1 MGEKQLRLSGS
12 EKVCSGNL
20 EVGDIADCEFM
31 RNLVGILV
39 PGHKNSHPFIRMR
52 GTKIT
57 NTFSHQLHFIVL
69 FRSGHDAERI
79 LSGFSKIVR
88 LRQEMRVN
96 IKLHVGVCI
105 EDIQEIFRG
114 TVVEIQAVHVLSTA
128 FTQPFKSCELCAYE

>member
-1 MGEKQLRLSGS
+1 MGEKQLRLTGS

-20 EVGDIADCEFM
+20 EVGDIAVGEYTGY
-31 RNLVGILV
+31 LVGILV
-39 PGHKNSHPFIRMR
+39 PGHKNSHPFSRIQ
-52 GTKIT
+52 GTEIT
-57 NTFSHQLHFIVL
+57 NTFSHKPYFSVL
-69 FRSGHDAERI
+69 FGSGHDAERI

-128 FTQPFKSCELCAYE
+128 FTQPFKRCELCAYE